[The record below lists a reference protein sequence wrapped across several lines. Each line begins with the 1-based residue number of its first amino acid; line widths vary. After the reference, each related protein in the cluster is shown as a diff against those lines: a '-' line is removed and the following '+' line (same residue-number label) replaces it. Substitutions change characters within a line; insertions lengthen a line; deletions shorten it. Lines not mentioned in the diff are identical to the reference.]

1 MNEREKTI
9 RLWFDMW
16 LNQQDMGIDD
26 IFTEDVIYTESWSPQ
41 YNNRKTVKHWFQEW
55 NTRGKVVVWEIKQ
68 FFHKGDQTIVEW
80 YFKNEMNNGSIEEFD
95 GISLVEW
102 TEDNKIKAL
111 KEFGCNRNTYNP
123 YQEGDTPQFRAEKAN
138 WFRLSAYG
146 GKNMMYRTELV
157 EGITVE
163 NVTEKINAKIEEME
177 KESYHLVTM
186 SFLGTERAVLVF
198 KKGLKGSLL

>member
-26 IFTEDVIYTESWSPQ
+26 IFTEDVLYTESWCP
-41 YNNRKTVKHWFQEW
+41 
-55 NTRGKVVVWEIKQ
+55 KVVIWEIKQ

-123 YQEGDTPQFRAEKAN
+123 YQEGDTPQFKAEKAN
-138 WFRLSAYG
+138 WF
-146 GKNMMYRTELV
+146 
-157 EGITVE
+157 
-163 NVTEKINAKIEEME
+163 
-177 KESYHLVTM
+177 
-186 SFLGTERAVLVF
+186 
-198 KKGLKGSLL
+198 

>member
-55 NTRGKVVVWEIKQ
+55 NTRGKVVIWEIKQ
-68 FFHKGDQTIVEW
+68 FFHKGDQTVVEW
-80 YFKNEMNNGSIEEFD
+80 YFKNEMNNGDIEEFD

-102 TEDNKIKAL
+102 TEDNKIKCAL
-111 KEFGCNRNTYNP
+111 PGFVDSKNE
-123 YQEGDTPQFRAEKAN
+123 EK
-138 WFRLSAYG
+138 
-146 GKNMMYRTELV
+146 
-157 EGITVE
+157 
-163 NVTEKINAKIEEME
+163 
-177 KESYHLVTM
+177 
-186 SFLGTERAVLVF
+186 TERNAGYLVVSHSGGGMLRQGTR
-198 KKGLKGSLL
+198 KGIRRTPANRGMRAHWVVKGLDISEDVCHGMCP